1 MTNYREN
8 LIDRLIAVYGFEN
21 PIVIGFAEWCETWT
35 DNTWNDKVLTIF
47 VDANEAHPVLEED

>member
-21 PIVIGFAEWCETWT
+21 PIVVRFAKWCEDWT
-35 DNTWNDKVLTIF
+35 DNAWNNKVLTIF
-47 VDANEAHPVLEED
+47 VEANEAHPAFEKD